1 MGKEDI
7 EKLLGGLEKAMDE
20 AGRYLLVME
29 QFILKPEYIFQ
40 DTETGEF
47 FFCYLPFYDGSLET
61 DFRSWQEYIL
71 KRLDHSQEEAVL
83 WGMIS
88 TAGRRRNISALGK
101 FWRAFTSGRRK
112 KQSGSRGKNPRKKMR
127 QTAPREER
135 QKPVEELEY
144 IEVEEG
150 ASEETARPAA
160 GRAESRPVEKT
171 ILREG
176 KAENTEKTVEREK
189 PEKRNTEARRESW
202 AAEKKKKRLFGKS
215 RIKISKTDRK
225 KARAEKV

>member
-1 MGKEDI
+1 
-7 EKLLGGLEKAMDE
+7 
-20 AGRYLLVME
+20 
-29 QFILKPEYIFQ
+29 
-40 DTETGEF
+40 
-47 FFCYLPFYDGSLET
+47 
-61 DFRSWQEYIL
+61 
-71 KRLDHSQEEAVL
+71 
-83 WGMIS
+83 
-88 TAGRRRNISALGK
+88 
-101 FWRAFTSGRRK
+101 
-112 KQSGSRGKNPRKKMR
+112 MR

-202 AAEKKKKRLFGKS
+202 AAEKKKKRLFGKKQDKNIEN
-215 RIKISKTDRK
+215 RP